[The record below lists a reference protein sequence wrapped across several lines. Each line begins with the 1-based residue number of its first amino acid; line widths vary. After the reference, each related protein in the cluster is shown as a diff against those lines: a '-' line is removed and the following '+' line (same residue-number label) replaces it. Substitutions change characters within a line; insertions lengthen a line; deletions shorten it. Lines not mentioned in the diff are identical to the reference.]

1 MKLTLASQA
10 STQTRVRALV
20 LFALIVCGAANV
32 FAQRPPA
39 DDATRVTE
47 FYRFAAAVEDKI
59 WPNWS
64 DVPAPLLLITEPGEF
79 LTHSGV
85 APDGFKK
92 IDDEYLYRA
101 RQFPT
106 NLMAT
111 FPAFG
116 LPAVIII
123 GEPTTTDAKTST
135 SWIMFAMHEHFHQL
149 QYAQPHYYAQLQALG
164 LSRGEKTGTWIIN
177 FPFPYENEAVNAGFD
192 QLRELLLQTLME
204 KDGQRFQHA
213 AARYVRARKE
223 FMNSLVP
230 DDRKYLEFQIGQ
242 EGIARY
248 TQFSVAE
255 QGASYQPSPK
265 FIALPDYSLFSDIAA
280 HAREQTLNELSH
292 VKLST
297 AKRTAVYSFGAAEGL
312 LLDRF
317 HPDWKAHY
325 FEHMFALGPLFEN
338 EFGNQSRKP

>member
-1 MKLTLASQA
+1 MNIIRLSQA
-10 STQTRVRALV
+10 STQTRVRTLV
-20 LFALIVCGAANV
+20 LFFLIACGTANV

-39 DDATRVTE
+39 DDATRVIE
-47 FYRFAAAVEDKI
+47 FYRFAAAIEDKI
-59 WPNWS
+59 WPDWS
-64 DVPAPLLLITEPGEF
+64 SVPAPLLLITEHGEF
-79 LTHSGV
+79 LTHSEVVPG
-85 APDGFKK
+85 GFKK
-92 IDDEYLYRA
+92 VDDGYLFRE

-116 LPAVIII
+116 LPSVIII
-123 GEPTTTDAKTST
+123 GEPRTTEARTST
-135 SWIMFAMHEHFHQL
+135 PWIMFAMHEHFHQL
-149 QYAQPHYYAQLQALG
+149 QYAQPHYYAQLQGLG

-192 QLRELLLQTLME
+192 HLRDLLLQALME

-248 TQFSVAE
+248 TQLKVAE
-255 QGASYQPSPK
+255 QGASYQPSPN
-265 FIALPDYSLFSDIAA
+265 FIALPDHVPFSDIAA
-280 HAREQTLNELSH
+280 HAREQTLNELRH
-292 VKLST
+292 VKLAT
-297 AKRTAVYSFGAAEGL
+297 AKRTAAFSFGASEGL
-312 LLDRF
+312 LLDRL
-317 HPDWKAHY
+317 HPGWKAHY
-325 FEHMFALGPLFEN
+325 FEYMFALGPLFEN
-338 EFGNQSRKP
+338 E